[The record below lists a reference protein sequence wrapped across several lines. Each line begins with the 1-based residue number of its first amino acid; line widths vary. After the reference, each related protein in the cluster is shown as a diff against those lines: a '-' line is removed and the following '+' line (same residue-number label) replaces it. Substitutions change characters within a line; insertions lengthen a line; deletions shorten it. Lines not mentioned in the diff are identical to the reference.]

1 MYWHLK
7 DLTSAELI
15 QLNTYGSGMTISA
28 ETSALSSSKL
38 SIEKK

>member
-7 DLTSAELI
+7 DLTSAEL
-15 QLNTYGSGMTISA
+15 NTYGSGITISA
-28 ETSALSSSKL
+28 DTSALSSSKL